1 MPETENSCQ
10 LAKEYWNAGV
20 RATFR
25 FLVKLPDCTK
35 AYAKKGVDVLL
46 ENPEIKKFVDSFS
59 SQPDTKT
66 NKS

>member
-1 MPETENSCQ
+1 MPETENSGQ

-25 FLVKLPDCTK
+25 FLVNLPDCTK
-35 AYAKKGVDVLL
+35 AYAKKGVDALL

-59 SQPDTKT
+59 TPPDSKTTK
-66 NKS
+66 S